1 MDTILD
7 EGGRRPP
14 LPGNDD
20 NCGGGSRRGRSQT
33 CPTNNDQ
40 PSFYTRGFTRT
51 ELEDLRRLQ
60 GSGVTEEII
69 LLRVIIRRAFEYAL
83 ERDDV
88 KEALAFVNAI
98 GNACTRLTQMVTAQK
113 KLAEAPSDV
122 AGAITQAL
130 EEVIRELGVTA

>member
-1 MDTILD
+1 M
-7 EGGRRPP
+7 
-14 LPGNDD
+14 NSD
-20 NCGGGSRRGRSQT
+20 NN
-33 CPTNNDQ
+33 PINN
-40 PSFYTRGFTRT
+40 FYAHGFTRA

-60 GSGVTEEII
+60 GGGVTEEII
-69 LLRVIIRRAFEYAL
+69 LLRVIIRRAFEYAM

-113 KLAEAPSDV
+113 KLAEAPSEL

-130 EEVIRELGVTA
+130 EEVIRELGVTV

>member
-1 MDTILD
+1 MNSDKNL
-7 EGGRRPP
+7 
-14 LPGNDD
+14 
-20 NCGGGSRRGRSQT
+20 
-33 CPTNNDQ
+33 TNI
-40 PSFYTRGFTRT
+40 FYARGFTARIG
-51 ELEDLRRLQ
+51 RPSPYA
-60 GSGVTEEII
+60 GCGVTEEII

-113 KLAEAPSDV
+113 KLAEAPGEL

-130 EEVIRELGVTA
+130 EEVIRELGVTS